1 MTNTN
6 NAPEKEG
13 QSMRQSARRVTL
25 RTKIMRRIV
34 APFFVV
40 LAVLSVALGVANATF
55 WKPNDVVIAYAQVTG
70 TRYIVTDPGV
80 LNLVDSKVRVS
91 VAALR
96 TRKPICVAVGLT
108 KDVRG
113 WVAGSPVQRITGL
126 KDWNNLSV
134 SEMSG
139 KSTLQQD
146 FNTDI
151 KDSDVKFQQSNLWP
165 SVTCQLGL
173 AKLSINTYDYV
184 QTAGSASYD
193 HAVATGAVLK
203 SGKNSKKSSNRR
215 YSRSMRARSQ
225 AARRVLLIDLGD
237 NVPAASVEL
246 RWRRHQV
253 PDFATP
259 LYFVGALFAVLALL
273 AATIFAMAPHRRRNK
288 QLAANS
294 SGLLSKQ
301 SKDEEVT
308 FSEAFS
314 GTVHGMLT
322 HKKHKKA
329 SGSHAR
335 HGCHTRRGK
344 NPVENQNIA
353 NNSDSKQIN
362 QESPSSQVSSEDSIA
377 QTTVISKDDMLAFA
391 ARFIQQHDDGEFAYE
406 LPSDEENS
414 ESVVDESSDL
424 NDENLKNSYSETKDD
439 AKNNQDLQSARVD
452 KNRKNSQ
459 TRRNQQNKKNSRNR
473 QDRQEKQEKQDRRD
487 KQDSQVRLGKQ
498 ENQNKQSKSTKQ
510 TDNSKKTR
518 GNRRGYNANS
528 NNSRYRKNN
537 KGYRGNFSSE
547 RGNKQ

>member
-1 MTNTN
+1 
-6 NAPEKEG
+6 
-13 QSMRQSARRVTL
+13 MRQSARRVTL

-151 KDSDVKFQQSNLWP
+151 KDADVKFQQSNLWS
-165 SVTCQLGL
+165 SVTCQIGL
-173 AKLSINTYDYV
+173 AKLPINTYDYV

-193 HAVATGAVLK
+193 HAVATGAVSK
-203 SGKNSKKSSNRR
+203 SGKNSKKNSNRR

-288 QLAANS
+288 QLVANS

-301 SKDEEVT
+301 SKEEEVT

-314 GTVHGMLT
+314 GTVHGILA

-335 HGCHTRRGK
+335 HGSHARRGK
-344 NPVENQNIA
+344 NSVENQNIV
-353 NNSDSKQIN
+353 NNSDSKQLN
-362 QESPSSQVSSEDSIA
+362 QDSSSAQVSSEDSIA
-377 QTTVISKDDMLAFA
+377 QTAVISKDDMLAFA

-406 LPSDEENS
+406 LPSEPENS
-414 ESVVDESSDL
+414 ESVADESSDL
-424 NDENLKNSYSETKDD
+424 NGAKPKNSYSEAKDD
-439 AKNNQDLQSARVD
+439 AKNNQEFRSDRVD

-473 QDRQEKQEKQDRRD
+473 QDRQDRQEKQGRRDNQDRRD
-487 KQDSQVRLGKQ
+487 RQ

-510 TDNSKKTR
+510 ADNSKKTR
-518 GNRRGYNANS
+518 GNRRGYNANN

-547 RGNKQ
+547 RGNEQ

>member
-344 NPVENQNIA
+344 NPVENQNIV
-353 NNSDSKQIN
+353 NNSDSKQLN
-362 QESPSSQVSSEDSIA
+362 QDSSSAQVSSEDSIA
-377 QTTVISKDDMLAFA
+377 QTAVISKDDMLAFA

-406 LPSDEENS
+406 LPSEPENS
-414 ESVVDESSDL
+414 ESVADESSDL
-424 NDENLKNSYSETKDD
+424 NGAKPKNSYSEAKDD
-439 AKNNQDLQSARVD
+439 AKNNQEFRSDRVD

-473 QDRQEKQEKQDRRD
+473 QDRQDRQEKQGRRDNQDRRD
-487 KQDSQVRLGKQ
+487 RQ

-510 TDNSKKTR
+510 ADNSKKTR
-518 GNRRGYNANS
+518 GNRRGYNANN

-547 RGNKQ
+547 RGNEQ

>member
-151 KDSDVKFQQSNLWP
+151 KDADVKFQQSNLWS
-165 SVTCQLGL
+165 SVTCQIGL
-173 AKLSINTYDYV
+173 AKLPINTYDYV

-193 HAVATGAVLK
+193 HAVATGAVSK
-203 SGKNSKKSSNRR
+203 SGKNSKKNSNRR

-288 QLAANS
+288 QLVANS

-301 SKDEEVT
+301 SKEEEVT

-314 GTVHGMLT
+314 GTVHGILA

-335 HGCHTRRGK
+335 HGSHARRGK
-344 NPVENQNIA
+344 NSVENQNIV
-353 NNSDSKQIN
+353 NNSDSKQLN
-362 QESPSSQVSSEDSIA
+362 QDSSSAQVSSEDSIA
-377 QTTVISKDDMLAFA
+377 QTAVISKDDMLAFA

-406 LPSDEENS
+406 LPSEPENS
-414 ESVVDESSDL
+414 ESVADESSDL
-424 NDENLKNSYSETKDD
+424 NGAKPKNSYSEAKDD
-439 AKNNQDLQSARVD
+439 AKNNQEFRSDRVD

-473 QDRQEKQEKQDRRD
+473 QDRQDRQEKQGRRDNQDRRD
-487 KQDSQVRLGKQ
+487 RQ

-510 TDNSKKTR
+510 ADNSKKTR
-518 GNRRGYNANS
+518 GNRRGYNANN

-547 RGNKQ
+547 RGNEQ

>member
-13 QSMRQSARRVTL
+13 QPMRQSARRVTL

-34 APFFVV
+34 SPFFVV

-80 LNLVDSKVRVS
+80 LNLVDNKVRVS

-146 FNTDI
+146 FSTDI
-151 KDSDVKFQQSNLWP
+151 KDADVKFQQSNLWP

-215 YSRSMRARSQ
+215 YSRSMRVRSQ

-294 SGLLSKQ
+294 SALLSKQ

-314 GTVHGMLT
+314 GTVHGMLA
-322 HKKHKKA
+322 HRKHKKA

-335 HGCHTRRGK
+335 HGCHARRGK

-353 NNSDSKQIN
+353 NNSDSKQLN
-362 QESPSSQVSSEDSIA
+362 QESPSLQVSSEDSIE

-391 ARFIQQHDDGEFAYE
+391 TRFIQQHDGGEFAYE
-406 LPSDEENS
+406 LPREEENR

-424 NDENLKNSYSETKDD
+424 NDENLKNSYSESKDD
-439 AKNNQDLQSARVD
+439 AKNNQDFQSARVD

-459 TRRNQQNKKNSRNR
+459 TRRNQQNKKNYKNR
-473 QDRQEKQEKQDRRD
+473 QEKQDRRD
-487 KQDSQVRLGKQ
+487 KQDSQGSLGKQ

-518 GNRRGYNANS
+518 GNRRGHNANS

>member
-13 QSMRQSARRVTL
+13 QPMRQSARRVTL

-34 APFFVV
+34 SPFFVV

-80 LNLVDSKVRVS
+80 LNLVDNKVRVS

-146 FNTDI
+146 FSTDI
-151 KDSDVKFQQSNLWP
+151 KDADVKFQQSNLWP

-215 YSRSMRARSQ
+215 YSRSMRVRSQ

-294 SGLLSKQ
+294 SALLSKQ

-314 GTVHGMLT
+314 GTVHGMLA
-322 HKKHKKA
+322 HRKHKKA
-329 SGSHAR
+329 SGSHVR
-335 HGCHTRRGK
+335 HGCHARRGK

-353 NNSDSKQIN
+353 NNSDSKQLN
-362 QESPSSQVSSEDSIA
+362 QESPSLQVSSEDSIE

-391 ARFIQQHDDGEFAYE
+391 TRFIQQHDGGEFAYE
-406 LPSDEENS
+406 LPREEENR

-424 NDENLKNSYSETKDD
+424 NDENLKNSYSESKDD
-439 AKNNQDLQSARVD
+439 AKNNQDFQSARVD

-459 TRRNQQNKKNSRNR
+459 TRRNQQNKKNYKNR
-473 QDRQEKQEKQDRRD
+473 QEKQDRRD
-487 KQDSQVRLGKQ
+487 KQDSQGSLGKQ

-518 GNRRGYNANS
+518 GNRRGHNANS

>member
-1 MTNTN
+1 
-6 NAPEKEG
+6 
-13 QSMRQSARRVTL
+13 MRQSARRVTL

-151 KDSDVKFQQSNLWP
+151 KDADVKFQQSNLWS
-165 SVTCQLGL
+165 SVTCQIGL
-173 AKLSINTYDYV
+173 AKLPINTYDYV

-215 YSRSMRARSQ
+215 YSRSMRVKSQ

-473 QDRQEKQEKQDRRD
+473 QDRQDRQEKQDRRD
-487 KQDSQVRLGKQ
+487 KQDSQGRLGKQ

>member
-1 MTNTN
+1 M
-6 NAPEKEG
+6 
-13 QSMRQSARRVTL
+13 
-25 RTKIMRRIV
+25 
-34 APFFVV
+34 
-40 LAVLSVALGVANATF
+40 
-55 WKPNDVVIAYAQVTG
+55 
-70 TRYIVTDPGV
+70 
-80 LNLVDSKVRVS
+80 VDSKVRVS

-273 AATIFAMAPHRRRNK
+273 AATIFAMAPH
-288 QLAANS
+288 
-294 SGLLSKQ
+294 LSLI
-301 SKDEEVT
+301 
-308 FSEAFS
+308 
-314 GTVHGMLT
+314 H
-322 HKKHKKA
+322 
-329 SGSHAR
+329 
-335 HGCHTRRGK
+335 
-344 NPVENQNIA
+344 I
-353 NNSDSKQIN
+353 
-362 QESPSSQVSSEDSIA
+362 
-377 QTTVISKDDMLAFA
+377 
-391 ARFIQQHDDGEFAYE
+391 
-406 LPSDEENS
+406 
-414 ESVVDESSDL
+414 
-424 NDENLKNSYSETKDD
+424 
-439 AKNNQDLQSARVD
+439 
-452 KNRKNSQ
+452 
-459 TRRNQQNKKNSRNR
+459 
-473 QDRQEKQEKQDRRD
+473 
-487 KQDSQVRLGKQ
+487 
-498 ENQNKQSKSTKQ
+498 
-510 TDNSKKTR
+510 
-518 GNRRGYNANS
+518 
-528 NNSRYRKNN
+528 
-537 KGYRGNFSSE
+537 
-547 RGNKQ
+547 